1 MVNMVMDHEA
11 HIVDLETRLTYQE
24 VTLQELNDVIVCQQK
39 MLDTLSNQIELLRQ
53 QMRSQAQFDVLPMS
67 QEPLPP
73 HY

>member
-24 VTLQELNDVIVCQQK
+24 VALQELNDVIVCQQK

-53 QMRSQAQFDVLPMS
+53 QTRSQAQFDVLPAS
-67 QEPLPP
+67 QEPPPP

>member
-1 MVNMVMDHEA
+1 MLNMVMDHEA

-24 VTLQELNDVIVCQQK
+24 VALQELNDVIVCQQK

-53 QMRSQAQFDVLPMS
+53 QMRVQAQFDVLPVS
-67 QEPLPP
+67 QEQPPP

>member
-24 VTLQELNDVIVCQQK
+24 VALQELNDVIVCQQK

-67 QEPLPP
+67 QEPPPP

>member
-1 MVNMVMDHEA
+1 MVMDHEA

-24 VTLQELNDVIVCQQK
+24 VALQELNDVIVCQQK

-53 QMRSQAQFDVLPMS
+53 QMRVQAQFEVLPVS
-67 QEPLPP
+67 QEQPPP